1 MGSQVVG
8 HGSGKRAQYEFHRS
22 IACLDADGSVEEDD
36 RYYDAMA
43 MIRWVGLKP
52 PTQCSASD
60 ANLAYIRRYP
70 RMQGRPGGVRP

>member
-36 RYYDAMA
+36 RYYDMVAT
-43 MIRWVGLKP
+43 ISGLGL
-52 PTQCSASD
+52 
-60 ANLAYIRRYP
+60 N
-70 RMQGRPGGVRP
+70 PGNINW